1 MISSHP
7 TSAPSHIRE
16 PFSDVEVFQGLRGN
30 THKLA
35 VTCGSMWP
43 TLSDG
48 RDVGGQ
54 YVVRV
59 CVCVQVASSDDRKAK
74 GHIFQATLFQ
84 SADYV
89 WNPGSLHPS
98 YSTQIAKANG
108 GTTCFSSIRD
118 AAIYNTVLKVALSL
132 GQLFHSVI
140 HSDIFT
146 LHEEL
151 YNSKWPPNTARNFPV
166 RLNIKLGSSSI
177 RYITVKFLDSVR
189 KVLSIFLWPSFTL

>member
-1 MISSHP
+1 MTYVIWR
-7 TSAPSHIRE
+7 AWCR
-16 PFSDVEVFQGLRGN
+16 
-30 THKLA
+30 
-35 VTCGSMWP
+35 WP
-43 TLSDG
+43 VC
-48 RDVGGQ
+48 RAC
-54 YVVRV
+54 V

-166 RLNIKLGSSSI
+166 RLNIKLGSSFI

>member
-1 MISSHP
+1 MS
-7 TSAPSHIRE
+7 
-16 PFSDVEVFQGLRGN
+16 
-30 THKLA
+30 
-35 VTCGSMWP
+35 
-43 TLSDG
+43 
-48 RDVGGQ
+48 
-54 YVVRV
+54 
-59 CVCVQVASSDDRKAK
+59 CVCVYVYRWLRQMTGRQKVIFFRQHFSSQQTTC
-74 GHIFQATLFQ
+74 GIQEVFT
-84 SADYV
+84 
-89 WNPGSLHPS
+89 PS

-166 RLNIKLGSSSI
+166 RLNIKLGSSFI